1 VTTPNVPPGGGATA
15 TGLAQNMEGALAYLL
30 GPITGILLL
39 VVEKDNRFVRFHAM
53 QSTILGLVW
62 IVVSYALQLFLYVPV
77 LGWLVG
83 LLTALVLGL
92 GGLLLW
98 LYLMWQAFNGKE
110 WEVPVVGA
118 FARKQLGGA
127 A

>member
-1 VTTPNVPPGGGATA
+1 
-15 TGLAQNMEGALAYLL
+15 
-30 GPITGILLL
+30 L